1 MLLDARRFFGRQT
14 PSSLLVIAL
23 MVYAAALSI
32 VELVAAVDLRM
43 LSGVALQAGAP
54 QDPLYEAGTSLG
66 FYGALFFLLNF
77 LLATRWRWIE
87 RLFGGLD
94 RVYALHALT
103 GQITLAFVLLHTVL
117 LVLQAL
123 PNWSLVGQYLLP
135 GVDLAYT
142 LGVVGTFG
150 ALFLVVLTLW
160 VKMPYEAWLN
170 THKLMIIPF
179 LGGTLHAVVL
189 QLDWYMVVITVVGT
203 VAWAYATFAYPT
215 LGKGAGATVALAT
228 TRKTIRELTLR
239 PDRDLRA
246 APGQFV
252 FLSTPGADGRAAAR
266 HPFSISGL
274 GPDGQLRLSIRKLG
288 DFTHGLEQLAIGQQV
303 RLHGP
308 YGSFGNRVLRKP
320 GNQVW
325 IAGGIGV
332 TPFLSILQT
341 MSRKGSDRPVRFLW
355 SVRDPE
361 DAIYSDEIEA
371 LMADLPNGRFDLV
384 ASSHSGRLTAETML
398 ATDDSDT
405 TYCFC
410 GPSDMMVSLER
421 QLIAAGVAPRRIIS
435 EHFAMR

>member
-1 MLLDARRFFGRQT
+1 MLPDARRFLARQT

-23 MVYAAALSI
+23 MLYAAALSV
-32 VELVAAVDLRM
+32 VELVAAVDFRM
-43 LSGVALQAGAP
+43 LSGTALHAGATA
-54 QDPLYEAGTSLG
+54 DPLYEAGTSLG

-123 PNWSLVGQYLLP
+123 PDWSLVGQYIVP
-135 GVDLAYT
+135 GLDLAYT
-142 LGVVGTFG
+142 LGVVGSFG
-150 ALFLVVLTLW
+150 ALFLVALTLW

-189 QLDWYMVVITVVGT
+189 QLDWYMVLITVVGT
-203 VAWAYATFAYPT
+203 IAWAYATFAYPSF
-215 LGKGAGATVALAT
+215 GRGAGAVVTGAT
-228 TRKTIRELTLR
+228 TRTNIRELTLA
-239 PDRDLRA
+239 PERDLRA
-246 APGQFV
+246 TPGQFV
-252 FLSTPGADGRAAAR
+252 FLSTPGADGRPSAR
-266 HPFSISGL
+266 HPFSLSSL
-274 GPDGQLRLSIRKLG
+274 GTDGQLRLSIRQIG
-288 DFTHGLEQLAIGQQV
+288 DFTLGLERLRPGQKV

-308 YGSFGNRVLRKP
+308 YGSFGNRVLAAR
-320 GNQVW
+320 GSQVW

-332 TPFLSILQT
+332 TPFLSILET
-341 MSRKGSDRPVRFLW
+341 MSAKGATRPLRFVW
-355 SVRDPE
+355 SVRE
-361 DAIYSDEIEA
+361 AGDAVYAEEISR
-371 LMADLPNGRFDLV
+371 LMATLPNARFDLF
-384 ASSHSGRLTAETML
+384 ASRERGRLSADML
-398 ATDDSDT
+398 LPDDDET
-405 TYCFC
+405 TYCLC

-421 QLIAAGVAPRRIIS
+421 QLVAAGVSPRRIIS